1 MNKTQPT
8 RIEGIDFARGIS
20 IFMVI
25 LVHTLWMNGTIPVQ
39 EGWLG
44 NIIHFIGKGT
54 GMFLITMGVSF
65 MVSRNNSALRSIR
78 RGVLLLLTAYTMN
91 FLKFVLPVLVNVMPE
106 DFIRAYGWHSP
117 LNSDQYIY
125 LITTG
130 DILQLA
136 GYALLIM
143 GLMRKFCS
151 NKYVYLI
158 AAGVVIISP
167 IFLRGLHT
175 GYVVT
180 DYFLDLLC
188 SNNWHIYF
196 SLCPWMSFIFVGMFF
211 GALYV
216 EKGRSLRAFHSML
229 PVGLVLFI
237 AGIGFLLMNFD
248 FHFGDFY
255 HLGPGGSIYLIG
267 FNLLLIRLAFF
278 TVKAMPFNKLKRVVY
293 YMSSRV
299 TSLYFIQW
307 VLICWGMAL
316 FGYQKQ
322 PEMIVILLMIFYAV
336 LTFSVQKVMDRILLW
351 MKRKKQIETPVIVQ

>member
-1 MNKTQPT
+1 MSQVQST

-20 IFMVI
+20 VFMVI

-78 RGVLLLLTAYTMN
+78 RGVLLLLVAYAMN
-91 FLKFVLPVLVNVMPE
+91 FLKFVLPIILGIMPE
-106 DFIRAYGWHSP
+106 DFIRAYGWKSP

-143 GLMRKFCS
+143 GLMRRFFS

-158 AAGVVIISP
+158 AAGVVIISTV
-167 IFLRGLHT
+167 FLRGLHT
-175 GYVVT
+175 GHVVV

-188 SNNWHIYF
+188 SNNWHVYF
-196 SLCPWMSFIFVGMFF
+196 SLFPWMSFIFIGMFF

-237 AGIGFLLMNFD
+237 AGIVFLWMDFD
-248 FHFGDFY
+248 FHFGNFY

-278 TVKAMPFNKLKRVVY
+278 TVKVMPLNKFKRVVY

-322 PEMIVILLMIFYAV
+322 PELIVILLMIFYVV
-336 LTFSVQKVMDRILLW
+336 LTFSVQKIMDGILF
-351 MKRKKQIETPVIVQ
+351 RKKKKQVKTQVIVQ